1 MIVPGGAPKGKRTGN
16 KGAFVSMDRD
26 FVRQLDGY
34 SLATV
39 EIHYY
44 LPDHPSLL
52 QQFIWQTYDLAPHFP
67 ALARFL
73 DHWRR
78 EIEAPLHSI
87 RVAHSRLL
95 GPTEWRAVDGVIS
108 IQ

>member
-1 MIVPGGAPKGKRTGN
+1 MYA
-16 KGAFVSMDRD
+16 DRD
-26 FVRQLDGY
+26 FVRQLQGY

-52 QQFIWQTYDLAPHFP
+52 QQFVWQQYDEAPHFP

-95 GPTEWRAVDGVIS
+95 GPTEWRAIDGMIT

>member
-1 MIVPGGAPKGKRTGN
+1 MKAMGPATDRGHATL
-16 KGAFVSMDRD
+16 MERD
-26 FVRQLDGY
+26 FIRQLQGY

-44 LPDHPSLL
+44 MPDHPSLL
-52 QQFIWQTYDLAPHFP
+52 QQFIWQTYDMAPQFP
-67 ALARFL
+67 ALAKFL
-73 DHWRR
+73 DYWRR

-87 RVAHSRLL
+87 RVAHSRLI
-95 GPTEWRAVDGVIS
+95 GPTEWRAVDGVIT

>member
-1 MIVPGGAPKGKRTGN
+1 ME
-16 KGAFVSMDRD
+16 SD
-26 FVRQLDGY
+26 FIRQLNGY

-44 LPDHPSLL
+44 MPDHPSLL
-52 QQFIWQTYDLAPHFP
+52 QQFIWQTYDMAPTFP
-67 ALARFL
+67 ALAKFL
-73 DHWRR
+73 NYWRR

-87 RVAHSRLL
+87 RVAHCRLL
-95 GPTEWRAVDGVIS
+95 GPTEWRAVDGVIT